1 MYQPDMICFENDFE
15 TPGEKSVHFERSP
28 FWYMYT
34 RTSILINQSE
44 GLVMAFIIVAHSFAV
59 VDWQCYVLYW
69 GVKGTEGSL

>member
-1 MYQPDMICFENDFE
+1 MYQPDMIFFKNDFE
-15 TPGEKSVHFERSP
+15 TPGEKSVHFERNP

-59 VDWQCYVLYW
+59 VD
-69 GVKGTEGSL
+69 

>member
-34 RTSILINQSE
+34 RTSILINQWGGKWRFSY
-44 GLVMAFIIVAHSFAV
+44 GLYNSSTFICSGR
-59 VDWQCYVLYW
+59 L
-69 GVKGTEGSL
+69 